1 MWQCA
6 DGRSERSPL
15 NKVEM
20 LAKRV
25 AGHARASLPPSLP
38 DIHFVLGLLLFSNPQ
53 AHLRINDPHRNGRI
67 MRLADAADALLEQ
80 DAQGGVDLRPHRQG
94 LLRIF
99 AGLAPRPP
107 VPQAIQDYLIDEVEP
122 SREGVLKLAAKL
134 QNQRYHCSPKSWLR
148 PVSISANQM
157 PSSLLLAS
165 WVIISRRPVARRR
178 PMAIMS
184 RPPTRLTVWR

>member
-1 MWQCA
+1 MGRSITGNTHMWQCA

-80 DAQGGVDLRPHRQG
+80 DAQEGLICVPIAMRSVGSLPVLHHAHVCLRR
-94 LLRIF
+94 
-99 AGLAPRPP
+99 
-107 VPQAIQDYLIDEVEP
+107 
-122 SREGVLKLAAKL
+122 SR
-134 QNQRYHCSPKSWLR
+134 
-148 PVSISANQM
+148 
-157 PSSLLLAS
+157 
-165 WVIISRRPVARRR
+165 
-178 PMAIMS
+178 
-184 RPPTRLTVWR
+184 TT